1 MVKILVID
9 DEKMINDLIAMN
21 LQMVN
26 YQADQAFDGE
36 EALAQISQNEYDLA
50 LLDIMLP
57 KIDGFE
63 LIPHLLERGIPVIYL
78 TAKDSLSDKV
88 QGLKLGA
95 DDYITKPF
103 EALELL
109 ARIEA
114 VLRRTGRLEPAF
126 MLEDVEVNLEERRVT
141 KGGQPIELTA
151 QEFALLEVLIQ
162 HCNIAMTR
170 EQLLEHAWGY
180 DYMGETRTVDI
191 HIQRLRRKLE
201 WDKVLQTVYKYGYRL
216 EKKV

>member
-1 MVKILVID
+1 MAKILVID

-21 LQMVN
+21 LQMVS
-26 YQADQAFDGE
+26 YQVDQAFDGE
-36 EALAQISQNEYDLA
+36 EALACISQKEYDLA

-63 LIPHLLERGIPVIYL
+63 LISHILERGIPVIYL

-114 VLRRTGRLEPAF
+114 VLRRAGRLDRAF
-126 MLEDVEVNLEERRVT
+126 VLGDVEVNLEERRVT
-141 KGGQPIELTA
+141 KGGRPVELTA